1 MSIEQPISIPVVT
14 VTVSYLEQQLT
25 VDHEQQLTVDHKQ
38 QLTVIHERQLTVD
51 HGQPLS
57 VVTVC
62 SMILVMS
69 NHYL

>member
-1 MSIEQPISIPVVT
+1 MIIDQDKRITFNSVQLT
-14 VTVSYLEQQLT
+14 VDHEQQLM
-25 VDHEQQLTVDHKQ
+25 VDHEQQLTVDHEQ
-38 QLTVIHERQLTVD
+38 QLTVD

-69 NHYL
+69 NRYL